1 MHDIYITKIQIDKV
15 RHLANIDIELSDK
28 ERKHLILTGK
38 NGSGKTSLLQAM
50 QDSVLAKQEDPL
62 QTTKSGS
69 VHISYSKD
77 LKDFTGYWPLQ
88 NETFAY
94 IPAERSRFELPKVI
108 EPIAIDRKN
117 HIQRNASKEF
127 LKYILSLDYQLYSAK
142 IENNRTLEDNL
153 DKWFDSFLATLRSIY
168 GCQELT
174 LLRDAKNFAF
184 KIEMPGREPFAL
196 HEMSDG
202 YAAFLEIFMELIM
215 RFERDN
221 ALVDYNQSAI
231 VMIDEVEAHLHVELQ
246 KQILPFLTKMFPNVQ
261 FVVSTHSPFVMTS
274 LSNAVVYDLEH
285 LEELVNPGI
294 YSYEAVVEGYLNVG
308 QYSNEVR
315 DSFNR
320 YKELYSKEL
329 SDTEAVELKKLISVL
344 QLVPPASKELYF
356 AFRTMEDNRKR

>member
-1 MHDIYITKIQIDKV
+1 
-15 RHLANIDIELSDK
+15 
-28 ERKHLILTGK
+28 
-38 NGSGKTSLLQAM
+38 
-50 QDSVLAKQEDPL
+50 
-62 QTTKSGS
+62 
-69 VHISYSKD
+69 
-77 LKDFTGYWPLQ
+77 
-88 NETFAY
+88 
-94 IPAERSRFELPKVI
+94 
-108 EPIAIDRKN
+108 
-117 HIQRNASKEF
+117 
-127 LKYILSLDYQLYSAK
+127 
-142 IENNRTLEDNL
+142 
-153 DKWFDSFLATLRSIY
+153 
-168 GCQELT
+168 
-174 LLRDAKNFAF
+174 
-184 KIEMPGREPFAL
+184 
-196 HEMSDG
+196 MSDG

-246 KQILPFLTKMFPNVQ
+246 KRILPFLTKMFPNVQ

-308 QYSNEVR
+308 QYSNEAR